1 MAIFGRTPKFY
12 GQLDKILTEK
22 NKSAII
28 KSSEDRKDG
37 MFVNPLNHP
46 SNQCHK
52 NCLYEYTSKEKIKR
66 YLTKRKNLDEAG
78 TLRPRKSQ
86 RLSNVV
92 TFEFETKCFFCGGT
106 CNIEKPKHCKNPNR
120 WKKGMLCQT
129 ADRGKSKEGI
139 TRLSFK
145 EVLLQVSHHFLDL
158 FILMRSH
165 DHLHCNVYWWV
176 FNL

>member
-37 MFVNPLNHP
+37 MFVNPLNHL

-92 TFEFETKCFFCGGT
+92 TFEFETKYFFCGERATLRSLNTAKILIDGKRA
-106 CNIEKPKHCKNPNR
+106 CYAKQLIVEKARRVSQDCR
-120 WKKGMLCQT
+120 LKKCCY
-129 ADRGKSKEGI
+129 K
-139 TRLSFK
+139 
-145 EVLLQVSHHFLDL
+145 
-158 FILMRSH
+158 
-165 DHLHCNVYWWV
+165 
-176 FNL
+176 